1 MPRAHESRRV
11 YDFLVQALARPE
23 EHPCL
28 AKLVIQN
35 TTGGLRCRTPAET
48 VEEQLSDMQRRLAR
62 LEWLVCLNTQRRLA
76 ALECQNAV
84 LAACLGKLLAAH
96 DTQHIQATQD
106 KRRKRTYI

>member
-1 MPRAHESRRV
+1 MPRAHDSRRV

-28 AKLVIQN
+28 AKLVVQN

-62 LEWLVCLNTQRRLA
+62 LEWLVCRNNQRRLA

-84 LAACLGKLLAAH
+84 LAACLGKLLADR
-96 DTQHIQATQD
+96 DTQQPVQATD
-106 KRRKRTYI
+106 KRRKRAYI